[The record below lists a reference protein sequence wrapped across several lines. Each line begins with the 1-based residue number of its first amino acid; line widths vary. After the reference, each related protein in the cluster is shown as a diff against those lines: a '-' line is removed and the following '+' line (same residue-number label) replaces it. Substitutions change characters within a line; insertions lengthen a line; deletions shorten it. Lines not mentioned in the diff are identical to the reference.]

1 MRISD
6 WSSDVC
12 SSDLIEV
19 GEAAK
24 LEVTVT
30 EGNVIEENE
39 NGRGF
44 VAVGSNGELQGV
56 DQAFINA
63 TDEVKQHGTS
73 VISEL
78 ASIFQHFSGVVS
90 PSLSGSFFSFSGS
103 FSLGEPAPEA
113 QRCAHLD
120 YVPGPEGDSPFPHT
134 FVPA

>member
-12 SSDLIEV
+12 SSDL
-19 GEAAK
+19 
-24 LEVTVT
+24 TVT

-90 PSLSGSFFSFSGS
+90 LSLSGSFFSFSGS
-103 FSLGEPAPEA
+103 
-113 QRCAHLD
+113 LD
-120 YVPGPEGDSPFPHT
+120 RKSTRLNSSH
-134 FVPA
+134 

>member
-1 MRISD
+1 MIRRPPRSTRTD
-6 WSSDVC
+6 TRLPYTTLFRSG
-12 SSDLIEV
+12 DLGFYDIEV

-63 TDEVKQHGTS
+63 TDEAKQHGTS

-78 ASIFQHFSGVVS
+78 ASIFQHFSGVV
-90 PSLSGSFFSFSGS
+90 
-103 FSLGEPAPEA
+103 
-113 QRCAHLD
+113 
-120 YVPGPEGDSPFPHT
+120 
-134 FVPA
+134 

>member
-12 SSDLIEV
+12 SS
-19 GEAAK
+19 
-24 LEVTVT
+24 EVTVT

-44 VAVGSNGELQGV
+44 VAVGGNGELQGV

-63 TDEVKQHGTS
+63 TDEVKQPGTS

-90 PSLSGSFFSFSGS
+90 LSLSGSFFSFSSSDDRRVGK
-103 FSLGEPAPEA
+103 
-113 QRCAHLD
+113 
-120 YVPGPEGDSPFPHT
+120 EGVSTCRYWWSPDQ
-134 FVPA
+134 